1 MSPRHVGL
9 IANSGKNGAAA
20 LVAEVVAAFAQ
31 ADLPCQLD
39 ARTAQLIG
47 RESAA
52 TAADLA
58 RECDLL
64 VVMGGDGTMLKAI
77 HELNHELPPILGI
90 NLGTLGFLTCVTAG
104 DWPKAIDA
112 IANGTLQLSRRS
124 LLDVEIR
131 RGIEVLHRRL
141 ALNDAV
147 ITRGELSRLIRL
159 NVLVDRTVLSE
170 YNADGLIVA
179 TPTGSTAYS
188 LSAGGPVLTPDSGA
202 FVITPICP
210 HVLTMR
216 PVMVS
221 DRSLIE
227 VVPSPGARE
236 DVFLT
241 LDGQDHLRVTAE
253 DRVRITKAPQTLAL
267 AMLPGQ
273 SFFEVLRHKLKWS
286 GSAV

>member
-1 MSPRHVGL
+1 MSPRHIGL
-9 IANSGKNGAAA
+9 IANDAKADAGA
-20 LVAEVVAAFAQ
+20 LVTEIASA
-31 ADLPCQLD
+31 LD
-39 ARTAQLIG
+39 RHQIPFTLEARTAGLIG

-52 TAADLA
+52 TPADLA
-58 RECDLL
+58 SQCDLL
-64 VVMGGDGTMLKAI
+64 VVLGGDGTMLRVM
-77 HELNHELPPILGI
+77 HQLDHELPPLLGI
-90 NLGTLGFLTCVTAG
+90 NLGTLGFLTCVSSR
-104 DWPKAIDA
+104 DWERAVEA
-112 IANGTLQLSRRS
+112 IAAGNFQLSKRS
-124 LLDVEIR
+124 LLDVEVR
-131 RGIEVLHRRL
+131 RGAQVLHQRR

-147 ITRGELSRLIRL
+147 VTRGELSRLIRL
-159 NVLVDRTVLSE
+159 NVFVDRAMLSE

-202 FVITPICP
+202 FVITPVCP

-227 VVPSPGARE
+227 VIPSAGYD

-241 LDGQDHLRVTAE
+241 LDGQDHLRVSAE
-253 DRVRITKAPQTLAL
+253 DRVRITKAPQTLTLAL
-267 AMLPGQ
+267 LPGM

>member
-1 MSPRHVGL
+1 MSPHRIGL
-9 IANSGKNGAAA
+9 IANDGKAGAGA
-20 LVAEVVAAFAQ
+20 LVHEIMAAFDRHA
-31 ADLPCQLD
+31 LPFMLE
-39 ARTAQLIG
+39 ARTAALIG
-47 RESAA
+47 RESVSAP
-52 TAADLA
+52 ADLA
-58 RECDLL
+58 ISCDLL
-64 VVMGGDGTMLKAI
+64 VVLGGDGTMLQVI
-77 HELNHELPPILGI
+77 HELHHELPPILGI
-90 NLGTLGFLTCVTAG
+90 NLGTLGFLTCVSSS
-104 DWPKAIDA
+104 DWPKAVEA
-112 IANGTLQLSRRS
+112 IAHGTFQLSKRS
-124 LLDVEIR
+124 LLDVEVR
-131 RGIEVLHRRL
+131 RGAQVLHRRL

-147 ITRGELSRLIRL
+147 VTRGELSRLIRL
-159 NVLVDRTVLSE
+159 NVFVDRAMLSE

-227 VVPSPGARE
+227 VVPAAGND

-241 LDGQDHLRVTAE
+241 LDGQDHLRIGAE
-253 DRVRITKAPQTLAL
+253 DRVRITKASQTLSLAL
-267 AMLPGQ
+267 LPGMA
-273 SFFEVLRHKLKWS
+273 FFEVLRHKLKWS

>member
-9 IANSGKNGAAA
+9 IANSGKAGAAE
-20 LVAEVVAAFAQ
+20 LVAEITAAFAKHG
-31 ADLPCQLD
+31 LECSLD
-39 ARTAQLIG
+39 VRTGQLIG

-52 TAADLA
+52 TPADLA
-58 RECDLL
+58 RTCDLL
-64 VVMGGDGTMLKAI
+64 VILGGDGTMLKAI
-77 HELNHELPPILGI
+77 HELNHELPPLLGI
-90 NLGTLGFLTCVTAG
+90 NLGTLGFLTCVTSRDWQKAVEAITAG
-104 DWPKAIDA
+104 S
-112 IANGTLQLSRRS
+112 LQLSKRS
-124 LLDVEIR
+124 LLEVVIR
-131 RGIEVLHRRL
+131 RGTETLHRRL

-159 NVLVDRTVLSE
+159 NVLVDRTPLSE

-227 VVPSPGARE
+227 VVPHEGD

-241 LDGQDHLRVTAE
+241 LDGQDHLRVSSE
-253 DRVRITKAPQTLAL
+253 DRVRITKAPQTLSLAL
-267 AMLPGQ
+267 LPGQ
-273 SFFEVLRHKLKWS
+273 NFFEVLRHKLKWS

>member
-1 MSPRHVGL
+1 MSPRHLGL
-9 IANSGKNGAAA
+9 IANDGKAGAGA
-20 LVAEVVAAFAQ
+20 LVAELVGA
-31 ADLPCQLD
+31 LD
-39 ARTAQLIG
+39 RHQISYTLETRTALLIG

-52 TAADLA
+52 TTADLA
-58 RECDLL
+58 SQCDLL
-64 VVMGGDGTMLKAI
+64 VVLGGDGTMLKVM
-77 HELNHELPPILGI
+77 HELDHEFPPLLGI
-90 NLGTLGFLTCVTAG
+90 NLGTLGFLTCVSSR
-104 DWPKAIDA
+104 DWEKAVEA
-112 IANGTLQLSRRS
+112 IAAGNFQLSKRS
-124 LLDVEIR
+124 LLDVEVR
-131 RGIEVLHRRL
+131 RGAQVLHRRL

-147 ITRGELSRLIRL
+147 VTRGELSRLIRL
-159 NVLVDRTVLSE
+159 NVFVDRAMLSE

-202 FVITPICP
+202 FVITPVCP

-227 VVPSPGARE
+227 VIPAAGSD

-241 LDGQDHLRVTAE
+241 LDGQDHLRVGTE
-253 DRVRITKAPQTLAL
+253 DRVRITKAPQTLSLAL
-267 AMLPGQ
+267 LPGM

>member
-1 MSPRHVGL
+1 MSPRLLGL
-9 IANSGKNGAAA
+9 IANDGKAGAGA
-20 LVAEVVAAFAQ
+20 LVAELAGAFDRHQ
-31 ADLPCQLD
+31 ISYTLET
-39 ARTAQLIG
+39 RTALLIG

-52 TAADLA
+52 TTADLA
-58 RECDLL
+58 SQCDLL
-64 VVMGGDGTMLKAI
+64 VVLGGDGTMLKVM
-77 HELNHELPPILGI
+77 HELDHEFPPLLGI
-90 NLGTLGFLTCVTAG
+90 NLGTLGFLTCVSSR
-104 DWPKAIDA
+104 DWEKAVEA
-112 IANGTLQLSRRS
+112 IAAGNFQLSKRS
-124 LLDVEIR
+124 LLDVEVR
-131 RGIEVLHRRL
+131 RGAQVLHRRL

-147 ITRGELSRLIRL
+147 VTRGELSRLIRL
-159 NVLVDRTVLSE
+159 NVFVDRAMLSE

-202 FVITPICP
+202 FVITPVCP

-227 VVPSPGARE
+227 VVPAAGSD

-241 LDGQDHLRVTAE
+241 LDGQDHLRVSTE
-253 DRVRITKAPQTLAL
+253 DRVRITKAPQTLSLAL
-267 AMLPGQ
+267 LPGM

>member
-1 MSPRHVGL
+1 MSPRHLGL
-9 IANSGKNGAAA
+9 IANEGKAGAGA
-20 LVAEVVAAFAQ
+20 LVAEIIEAL
-31 ADLPCQLD
+31 DRHQL
-39 ARTAQLIG
+39 AYTLETRTAALIG
-47 RESAA
+47 RESVAR
-52 TAADLA
+52 TADLA
-58 RECDLL
+58 ASCDLL
-64 VVMGGDGTMLKAI
+64 VVLGGDGTMLKVL
-77 HELNHELPPILGI
+77 HELSHELPPILGI
-90 NLGTLGFLTCVTAG
+90 NLGTLGFLTCVSSK
-104 DWPKAIDA
+104 DWAKAVES
-112 IANGTLQLSRRS
+112 IAVGSLQLSKRS
-124 LLDVEIR
+124 LLDVEVR
-131 RGIEVLHRRL
+131 RGTHVLHRRL

-147 ITRGELSRLIRL
+147 VTRGELSRLIRL
-159 NVLVDRTVLSE
+159 NVFVDRAMLSE

-202 FVITPICP
+202 FVITPVCP

-227 VVPSPGARE
+227 VIPAVEQE

-241 LDGQDHLRVTAE
+241 LDGQDHLRVGHE
-253 DRVRITKAPQTLAL
+253 DRVRITKAPQTLSLAL
-267 AMLPGQ
+267 LPGM

>member
-1 MSPRHVGL
+1 MSPHHVGL
-9 IANSGKNGAAA
+9 IAHSGKEGAAE
-20 LVAEVVAAFAQ
+20 LVEDITQAFGKAAFR
-31 ADLPCQLD
+31 CTMES
-39 ARTAQLIG
+39 RTAELIG
-47 RESAA
+47 SESTA
-52 TAADLA
+52 TVPDLA
-58 RECDLL
+58 RDCDLL
-64 VVMGGDGTMLKAI
+64 VVLGGDGTMLRAI
-77 HELNHELPPILGI
+77 YELSHELPPILGI
-90 NLGTLGFLTCVTAG
+90 NLGTLGFLTCVTSG
-104 DWPKAIDA
+104 DWPKAIEA
-112 IANGTLQLSRRS
+112 IVTGNLQLSKRS

-131 RGIEVLHRRL
+131 RASQTLHRRL

-159 NVLVDRTVLSE
+159 NVLVDRKMLSE

-227 VVPSPGARE
+227 VVPKVD
-236 DVFLT
+236 DVFIT
-241 LDGQDHLRVTAE
+241 VDGQDHLRVSIE
-253 DRVRITKAPQTLAL
+253 DKVRITKASQTLSL

>member
-1 MSPRHVGL
+1 MSPRHIGL
-9 IANSGKNGAAA
+9 IANDGKEGAGELVGEIIEA
-20 LVAEVVAAFAQ
+20 LDRHHLACSLE
-31 ADLPCQLD
+31 
-39 ARTAQLIG
+39 ARTAALIG
-47 RESAA
+47 RESVSS
-52 TAADLA
+52 TADLA
-58 RECDLL
+58 SSCDLL
-64 VVMGGDGTMLKAI
+64 VVLGGDGTMLKVL
-77 HELNHELPPILGI
+77 HDLQHELPPIMGI
-90 NLGTLGFLTCVTAG
+90 NLGTLGFLTCVSSK
-104 DWPKAIDA
+104 DWSKAVQS
-112 IANGTLQLSRRS
+112 IADGSFQLSKRS
-124 LLDVEIR
+124 LLDVTVR
-131 RGIEVLHRRL
+131 RGSDVIHRRL

-159 NVLVDRTVLSE
+159 NVFVDRAMLSE

-202 FVITPICP
+202 FVITPVCP

-227 VVPSPGARE
+227 VITAVE
-236 DVFLT
+236 QDDVFLT
-241 LDGQDHLRVTAE
+241 LDGQDHLRVGPE

-267 AMLPGQ
+267 ALLPGM

>member
-9 IANSGKNGAAA
+9 IANSGKAGAAE
-20 LVAEVVAAFAQ
+20 LVADIVAAFAK
-31 ADLPCQLD
+31 AHLRCTLE
-39 ARTAQLIG
+39 ARTAQLIES
-47 RESAA
+47 ESAA
-52 TAADLA
+52 TIADLA

-64 VVMGGDGTMLKAI
+64 VVLGGDGTLLKAI

-90 NLGTLGFLTCVTAG
+90 NLGTLGFLTCVTSG
-104 DWPKAIDA
+104 DWPKAIEA
-112 IANGTLQLSRRS
+112 ITTGTLQLSKRS

-131 RGIEVLHRRL
+131 RGSQTLHRRL

-221 DRSLIE
+221 DKALIE
-227 VVPSPGARE
+227 VVPKAV
-236 DVFLT
+236 DDIFLT
-241 LDGQDHLRVTAE
+241 LDGQDHLRVSME
-253 DRVRITKAPQTLAL
+253 DRVRITKASQTLSLAL
-267 AMLPGQ
+267 LPGQ